1 MFPSLLLSLREGLE
15 AALIIGIILG
25 ALQKL
30 HQENLKPL
38 VWRGVALAVVLSF
51 AAGLGLNHLGMEF
64 EGQFEEVFEGIAM
77 LLAAAILTWMILWMQ
92 RKGGE
97 IQQDIE
103 ARTAHATL
111 NQGGSA
117 LLILAFLAVF
127 REGIE
132 LALFLMAARM
142 ASDPVSVLVGAILG
156 LGAAIILGWMIFATT
171 RRLNLRHFF
180 QITNVLLLLFAAGL
194 VAHGVHEFNEVGWV
208 PSIVEN
214 VWDINH
220 LLSDK
225 SEIGGILKA
234 LFGYNGNPS
243 LTEVIA
249 YLGYFTILGTILI
262 RNQRKQ
268 LNSKALP
275 AQQISN

>member
-15 AALIIGIILG
+15 AALIIGIIIG

-30 HQENLKPL
+30 HQENLTPV

-51 AAGLGLNHLGMEF
+51 AAGLGLNYLGMEF
-64 EGQFEEVFEGIAM
+64 EGQFEEVFEGMAM
-77 LLAAAILTWMILWMQ
+77 LLAAGILTWMILWMQ
-92 RKGGE
+92 HKGGE

-103 ARTAHATL
+103 ARTAHAAL
-111 NQGGSA
+111 NRGGSA
-117 LLILAFLAVF
+117 LFILAFLAVF

-142 ASDPVSVLVGAILG
+142 ASDPFSVLVGAVLG
-156 LGAAIILGWMIFATT
+156 LGVAILLGWMIFATT

-194 VAHGVHEFNEVGWV
+194 VAHGVHEFNEAGWV

-225 SEIGGILKA
+225 SEIGSILKA

-275 AQQISN
+275 VQ

>member
-194 VAHGVHEFNEVGWV
+194 VAHGVHEFNEAGWV

>member
-30 HQENLKPL
+30 NQENLKPV

-51 AAGLGLNHLGMEF
+51 AAGLGLNYLGMEF

-103 ARTAHATL
+103 TRTAHATL
-111 NQGGSA
+111 NRGGSA
-117 LLILAFLAVF
+117 ILILAFLAVF

-142 ASDPVSVLVGAILG
+142 ASDPISVLIGATLGLGGAIL
-156 LGAAIILGWMIFATT
+156 LGWMIFATT

-194 VAHGVHEFNEVGWV
+194 VAHGVHEFNEAGWM

-262 RNQRKQ
+262 KNQRKH

-275 AQQISN
+275 VQ

>member
-1 MFPSLLLSLREGLE
+1 MFPSLLLALREGLE

-30 HQENLKPL
+30 HQENLKPV

-51 AAGLGLNHLGMEF
+51 AAGLGLNYLGMEF

-103 ARTAHATL
+103 AKTAHATL

-142 ASDPVSVLVGAILG
+142 ASDPISVLVGAILG
-156 LGAAIILGWMIFATT
+156 LGGAILLGWMIFATT

-194 VAHGVHEFNEVGWV
+194 VAHGVHEFNEAGWV

-214 VWDINH
+214 IWDINH

-249 YLGYFTILGTILI
+249 YLGYFTILGTVLI

-268 LNSKALP
+268 LNSKVLP
-275 AQQISN
+275 VQ

>member
-1 MFPSLLLSLREGLE
+1 
-15 AALIIGIILG
+15 
-25 ALQKL
+25 
-30 HQENLKPL
+30 
-38 VWRGVALAVVLSF
+38 LSF
-51 AAGLGLNHLGMEF
+51 AAGLGLNYLGMEF

-103 ARTAHATL
+103 TRTAHATL

-117 LLILAFLAVF
+117 ILILAFLAVF

-142 ASDPVSVLVGAILG
+142 ASDPISVLIGATLGLGGAIL
-156 LGAAIILGWMIFATT
+156 LGWMIFATT

-194 VAHGVHEFNEVGWV
+194 VAHGVHEFNEAGWV

-262 RNQRKQ
+262 KNQRKQ

-275 AQQISN
+275 VQ